1 MDWYYSGGGKPV
13 GPHSADDI
21 ESLFVTGQ
29 INSDTMIWRK
39 GMPQWAPLADVPDF
53 AGLQSDDLPPPL
65 PPMTQPKSPAPEPTR
80 AEREAIG
87 ESDEVDLD
95 DDGKP
100 DREPI
105 FNFSEAS
112 LTPNLAGPWT
122 RYFARSIDLTV
133 IGSVLLTTIYWVLPS
148 ISPAAYLQVYAVDGR
163 AWFLIMLPFAH
174 FINAII
180 ITLAGNSLG
189 KAIFGIKVEPLPG
202 RDRFTFS
209 QNLSRE
215 FRVYTQ
221 GMAFGIPLVN
231 LITMIPAFRA
241 VSSTGQAPYDFRIAT
256 VQAYSTSKFRRTLG
270 MLFAVSLYFVIAYA
284 NAADRISVAELE
296 RSTTWTNPET
306 QRTATIP
313 PGWQYEPVTAPD
325 GAQLHGFVNAKTGM
339 VALLGVE
346 TSANVDM
353 TGYTTAL
360 SNALASTADLGR
372 WSISGMPGVWRV
384 SGQMRAEAM
393 PNTIYVAQSGD
404 QFWRIV
410 YIDQINKTLRDI
422 VEPEMTSVLFGS
434 AGIRAGQ

>member
-1 MDWYYSGGGKPV
+1 MDWYYSADSKPV

-29 INSDTMIWRK
+29 INADTMIWRK

-65 PPMTQPKSPAPEPTR
+65 PPMTQPKSPAPEQTR
-80 AEREAIG
+80 AEREATEG
-87 ESDEVDLD
+87 PDEVDID

-105 FNFSEAS
+105 FNFGKAS
-112 LTPNLAGPWT
+112 LTPNPAGPWT
-122 RYFARSIDLTV
+122 RYFARSIDLSV
-133 IGSVLLTTIYWVLPS
+133 IGTVLLTAIYWILPS
-148 ISPAAYLQVYAVDGR
+148 VSTSAYLQIYAVDGR
-163 AWFLIMLPFAH
+163 AWFLILLPFSH

-202 RDRFTFS
+202 NGRFNFG
-209 QNLSRE
+209 QNLARE

-221 GMAFGIPLVN
+221 GMFLGIPLLN

-241 VSSTGQAPYDFRIAT
+241 VSSTGQAPYDQRIAI
-256 VQAYSTSKFRRTLG
+256 VKAYSTSKIRRTMG
-270 MLFAVSLYFVIAYA
+270 MLFAIGLYVVIAYA
-284 NAADRISVAELE
+284 NAADRMAVAQLD
-296 RSTTWTNPET
+296 RSTTWTNPIT
-306 QRTATIP
+306 QRTAIIP
-313 PGWQYEPVTAPD
+313 AGWQYELVTAPD
-325 GAQLHGFVNAKTGM
+325 GAQLHGFANAKTGM
-339 VALLGVE
+339 VALLGLE
-346 TSANVDM
+346 TLNVDM
-353 TGYTTAL
+353 TTYTAAL
-360 SNALASTADLGR
+360 SDALSSTTDLGR
-372 WSISGMPGVWRV
+372 WAISGIPGVWMV
-384 SGQMRAEAM
+384 SGQVRPEGM
-393 PNTIYVAQSGD
+393 PSTIYVTQTGND
-404 QFWRIV
+404 YWRIV